1 MTSLKKDKILTNKP
15 IDEFLV
21 ELIADEFSLYLKTK
35 TAFWNFEY
43 NKPSKH
49 NNLFELQYIEIN
61 ALIEMIGR
69 RIRDIDSNIFLPR
82 KIDLLTNSKGSVLIL
97 KNDAIEH
104 LLKKNQKIIEK
115 LKDRK
120 FIDAN
125 CKDIST
131 KELYHNLIVKHESII
146 ERLNSNI

>member
-1 MTSLKKDKILTNKP
+1 MTSLKRDKILTNKP

-43 NKPSKH
+43 NKASKH

-115 LKDRK
+115 LENRK
-120 FIDAN
+120 HIDASSID
-125 CKDIST
+125 KDFKI
-131 KELYHNLIVKHESII
+131 LYHDLIIKHKNII
-146 ERLNSNI
+146 ERLQSE